1 MIGKPKFK
9 RDLISK
15 VEFLNTLPDALSFQ
29 KSLNAK
35 KVILI
40 YDIQLH
46 KISKIAKWVSHFET
60 VCAMNAGEPLKSL
73 ETLTRTLPL
82 FLNLMKGVS
91 RRDVVIVALGGG
103 SIGDFSG
110 FVASVLK
117 RGVRLVHVPT
127 TWLAAADSA
136 HGGKTALNVGETK
149 NQIGTF
155 YAAERVVISRDILNQ
170 QGPEHLPSAFGE
182 ILKMALIAD
191 PSRLAKFAKAK
202 ITSQLLWD
210 SLKSTVAN
218 KYKFVKADPFEE
230 KGIRHVLNFGHTL
243 GHAFELSSKM
253 PHGLAVFFGMKFAIG
268 LSASLG
274 HLKKADADKL
284 AKIFAQFTRQ
294 LSKSRGFSEPKVL
307 RPSQLREFIVQDKK
321 AESGNKIQ
329 FVLLKSI
336 GKPIVESLLVD
347 DVVIEAVRQGYAK

>member
-1 MIGKPKFK
+1 MIGRAKFK

-15 VEFLNTLPDALSFQ
+15 VEFLNTLPHALSFQ
-29 KSLNAK
+29 KSLDAK

-46 KISKIAKWVSHFET
+46 KISKIAKWVSQFENA
-60 VCAMNAGEPLKSL
+60 CAVNAGENLKSL
-73 ETLTRTLPL
+73 ESLSKTLPI

-103 SIGDFSG
+103 SVGDFSG
-110 FVASVLK
+110 FVASILK

-155 YAAERVVISRDILNQ
+155 YAAERVVIARDILNY

-191 PSRLAKFAKAK
+191 ATRAKKFSKSK
-202 ITSQLLWD
+202 INSKMLWE
-210 SLKSTVAN
+210 SLKSTVAH

-243 GHAFELSSKM
+243 GHAFELSSSL
-253 PHGLAVFFGMKFAIG
+253 PHGLAVFFGMRFAVG
-268 LSASLG
+268 LSSRLG
-274 HLKKADADKL
+274 YLKKADSDKL
-284 AKIFAQFTRQ
+284 EKLFAHISKQLKTSVGFT
-294 LSKSRGFSEPKVL
+294 EPRVL
-307 RPSQLREFIVQDKK
+307 RPSQLRDLILQDKK
-321 AESGNKIQ
+321 VESGNKIQ
-329 FVLLKSI
+329 FVLLKAI
-336 GKPIVESLLVD
+336 GKPVVASISID
-347 DVVIEAVRQGYAK
+347 DVVIEAVRQGLAK